1 MIDQRDSGVPSAAE
15 PRPTSGRGFIDW
27 LDTIGGPQGYEPPRR
42 AQLSVGILLWPE
54 FPLLSLTG
62 IVEAL
67 RHAGD
72 IGDESRRLMC
82 DWVVMSEARAPIRS
96 SCGIE
101 IAPGAPY
108 RDPRDFDCIFV
119 IGGLVRSLETGARAA
134 VPYLREAHR
143 AAVPVVGVC
152 TGAMVLAAAG
162 LVQTTACIHPYHIN
176 DFQSRF
182 PGIRIVSNEDYVWS
196 DGCATV
202 PGGTSIVSFMTEL
215 IGRHCGDDRASK
227 TVHQMTIPE
236 RGSSSA
242 FGRKL
247 ALGYSH
253 VEDSRLKRAILLMEG
268 TISHPRPLDGIARE
282 IGLGLRQFERLF
294 NAELGITPKQF
305 MLSIRLR
312 YARWLLFNTPQSVT
326 EIAFQTGFADC
337 SHFVRCFRSAFG
349 SSPGKM
355 REASADLPDP
365 VR

>member
-1 MIDQRDSGVPSAAE
+1 MTDRREHPAVE
-15 PRPTSGRGFIDW
+15 PIASGRDFIEW
-27 LDTIGGPQGYEPPRR
+27 LDSIGGPAADEPRRR

-54 FPLLSLTG
+54 FPLMSLTG

-72 IGDESRRLMC
+72 IGDDSRKLLC
-82 DWVVMSEARAPIRS
+82 DWTVLSDTPAPIRS
-96 SCGIE
+96 SSGIE
-101 IAPGAPY
+101 VAPGAPY
-108 RDPRDFDCIFV
+108 RNPSEFDCLFV
-119 IGGLVRSLETGARAA
+119 IGGLIRSIETGSRTAF
-134 VPYLREAHR
+134 PYLREAR
-143 AAVPVVGVC
+143 AKGVPVVGVC
-152 TGAMVLAAAG
+152 TGSLVLAAAG
-162 LVQTTACIHPYHIN
+162 LIETTACVHPYHIN
-176 DFQSRF
+176 DFQTRF
-182 PGIRIVSNEDYVWS
+182 PGIRVVSNEDYVWS

-202 PGGTSIVSFMTEL
+202 PGGTSIISFMTEL

-236 RGSSSA
+236 RGAASA

-268 TISHPRPLDGIARE
+268 SIATPRSLDGIARE
-282 IGLGLRQFERLF
+282 IGLGMRQFERLF
-294 NAELGITPKQF
+294 GAELGVTPKRF

-337 SHFVRCFRSAFG
+337 SHFVRSFRSAFG
-349 SSPGKM
+349 SSPG
-355 REASADLPDP
+355 L
-365 VR
+365 VRRAQD